1 MKQYP
6 QKLAAGLLAALAMA
20 YQPFAAA
27 STTYGF
33 YGITSNDP
41 SGGAVAD
48 GEANLS
54 VEVIDLGGN
63 QVQFKFFNDSTSSLT
78 DVYFDDGTLLGIAS
92 ISESGTWVSFS

>member
-6 QKLAAGLLAALAMA
+6 QKLAAGLLAVLAMA
-20 YQPFAAA
+20 YQPFAEA
-27 STTYGF
+27 SATYGF

-54 VEVIDLGGN
+54 VEVIDLGSN
-63 QVQFKFFNDSTSSLT
+63 QVQFKFFKGGVT
-78 DVYFDDGTLLGIAS
+78 AP
-92 ISESGTWVSFS
+92 SGPPIG